1 MSSPARL
8 LAAYGEIG
16 QTAAASSANGAGVA
30 SPYTDDDDPNTTLP
44 IPARRAAS
52 NTRTVPV
59 TFASL

>member
-16 QTAAASSANGAGVA
+16 QAAGASSAKGGGVA
-30 SPYTDDDDPNTTLP
+30 SPYTEDEDPNT
-44 IPARRAAS
+44 IRRMPARRAAS

-59 TFASL
+59 TFVSL